1 MLFLNILTARRALRY
16 LSSFRDHRAVTGC
29 GVGDGWGLWLI
40 PNSTSSSSTVLGVL
54 VETLISCQVPT
65 EKEGLPKGLAC
76 GRQEASYW
84 TALKCPSHF
93 SQSLGIL
100 EGETGWNKLIY
111 RNGISYSWSK
121 AFKGSLGYPPD
132 NFTTS
137 EAFSNLTCALPAPF
151 LFLSHFLLSTFYWG
165 NSSDISTHRLLCL
178 IIIVSVYS
186 LSFARSFAAF

>member
-137 EAFSNLTCALPAPF
+137 EAFSDLTCALPAPF
-151 LFLSHFLLSTFYWG
+151 LFLSYSLLSTFYWG